1 MAIYNRWGEKVFE
14 TNNIA
19 QSWDGTYKGYALE
32 IGVYVYYAQYSF
44 VDKPATTV
52 KGNVS
57 LIK

>member
-1 MAIYNRWGEKVFE
+1 MFE
-14 TNNIA
+14 TDNIA

>member
-19 QSWDGTYKGYALE
+19 QNWDGNHKGYALE

-44 VDKPATTV
+44 VDKSSTIV